1 MIDKV
6 RVNIY
11 ITKDVK
17 EQASQLAERLGISFS
32 GLVNVALNDYIKQ
45 DKVKDMASLFEQL
58 RDIEVGIQANG
69 EKPKA

>member
-1 MIDKV
+1 MVDKV

-11 ITKDVK
+11 ITREVR
-17 EQASQLAERLGISFS
+17 EQAMRLAEQLGISFS

-58 RDIEVGIQANG
+58 RDIEVKMQANG
-69 EKPKA
+69 EKPEA